1 MMQAISLARLSSS
14 NSLRWNN
21 KRGSMK
27 ARASIFVLII
37 TIMLTACAPATPIEP
52 TPDVLA
58 IRTSAANTVVAEFT
72 LTAAAFTP
80 TSMPPTET
88 STPEPPTETPTIAF
102 STDPTQIA
110 LGTPGLLCDDLS
122 FDPATVDVTILDG
135 TAMTPGQE
143 FVKTWKIK
151 NTGSCTWG
159 DGYALTYS
167 YGERMDGQAI
177 PLGTVV
183 QVGQE
188 VEVSVNFKAPTAI
201 GEYTSA
207 WQMANA
213 AGVTFGKAVF
223 VKIIVQ

>member
-1 MMQAISLARLSSS
+1 
-14 NSLRWNN
+14 
-21 KRGSMK
+21 MK
-27 ARASIFVLII
+27 TKVFIFALI
-37 TIMLTACAPATPIEP
+37 TATLLTACAPATPIEP

-80 TSMPPTET
+80 TSMPPTAT
-88 STPEPPTETPTIAF
+88 LTQAPPSETPTITFA
-102 STDPTQIA
+102 TDPTQIA
-110 LGTPGLLCDDLS
+110 LGTPGQLCDDLS

-143 FVKTWKIK
+143 FIKTWKIK
-151 NTGSCTWG
+151 NTGNCAWG
-159 DGYALTYS
+159 DGYRLTYS
-167 YGERMDGQAI
+167 YGERMDGQPVPIGA
-177 PLGTVV
+177 VV
-183 QVGQE
+183 QIGQE
-188 VEVSVNFKAPTAI
+188 VDISVSFKAPTAI

-207 WQMANA
+207 WQMSNA

>member
-1 MMQAISLARLSSS
+1 
-14 NSLRWNN
+14 
-21 KRGSMK
+21 MK
-27 ARASIFVLII
+27 ARVYIFLVVAAVL
-37 TIMLTACAPATPIEP
+37 LAACAPATPIEP

-80 TSMPPTET
+80 TTM
-88 STPEPPTETPTIAF
+88 PPTETPTLAPPTETPTLALV
-102 STDPTQIA
+102 TDPTLIA
-110 LGTPGLLCDDLS
+110 LGTPGVLCDNLT
-122 FDPATVDVTILDG
+122 FDPTTVDVTILDG
-135 TAMTPGQE
+135 SPMTPGQE

-151 NTGSCTWG
+151 NTGSCAWG
-159 DGYALTYS
+159 DGYILTYS
-167 YGERMDGQAI
+167 YAERMDGQAI

-188 VEVSVNFKAPTAI
+188 VDVSVSFKAPTAI

-213 AGVTFGKAVF
+213 SGATFGKALF